1 MSYSNYS
8 EVRLLSDAY
17 QSDGLSKG
25 AIGYIIEVWEEGVYE
40 VEFSNPAG
48 TTIALL
54 ALPESEIEL
63 SEIKNDDTLS

>member
-1 MSYSNYS
+1 MSYPNYS
-8 EVRLLSDAY
+8 EVRLLTDVY

-40 VEFSNPAG
+40 VEFSNPDG

-54 ALPESEIEL
+54 ALPESDIEL
-63 SEIKNDDTLS
+63 SEIKNDDSLS